1 MLIRV
6 VLLSFLVL
14 VTVVI
19 LGLLILGALAL
30 AGVLDDPDER
40 RERRE
45 WKKELKRS
53 RKQKSGG
60 NRA

>member
-30 AGVLDDPDER
+30 AGVLEDER